1 VSLILVRRFAQK
13 NRGSADPWLGCSYG
27 KTGTGRPEPNR
38 SQIYYKMRTDRPTP
52 TGMKS
57 LITDGRKF
65 LPPSSRDR
73 RSLLH
78 HAFTPM
84 SAIKGWRNRRLGTR
98 RANPTQGGRLVYLSA
113 RACRRALAV
122 LSAPLWVLRLRAW
135 RPRGQTEDER
145 WGSVRRSMRA
155 ELTLEPTKPVRFSS
169 EFRQLVNQAGFPKL
183 CKLKSARAG
192 FYCSAVVL
200 LIEISKFV
208 LTLIRNTPGL

>member
-169 EFRQLVNQAGFPKL
+169 EISVWPVLGNWSIRPDFPN
-183 CKLKSARAG
+183 CA
-192 FYCSAVVL
+192 
-200 LIEISKFV
+200 
-208 LTLIRNTPGL
+208 N

>member
-1 VSLILVRRFAQK
+1 MDRSLKMTWFLLLHPADVSLILVRRFAQK

-113 RACRRALAV
+113 RVPSGASRAFRAAV
-122 LSAPLWVLRLRAW
+122 GAAPARVA
-135 RPRGQTEDER
+135 TEGADGGR
-145 WGSVRRSMRA
+145 KMG
-155 ELTLEPTKPVRFSS
+155 FSS
-169 EFRQLVNQAGFPKL
+169 
-183 CKLKSARAG
+183 
-192 FYCSAVVL
+192 
-200 LIEISKFV
+200 
-208 LTLIRNTPGL
+208 